1 MQICYSAQLVDWCS
15 RTLLKKL
22 KAPRAAAT
30 TQLQLELM
38 EAGSDPVS
46 LQDITRIWASFHFLP
61 RNLYATV
68 KHTSRAYR
76 DKFRLI
82 CGLANP
88 DRIVDAV
95 MMGDCD
101 LGTLLHVR

>member
-1 MQICYSAQLVDWCS
+1 MS
-15 RTLLKKL
+15 
-22 KAPRAAAT
+22 
-30 TQLQLELM
+30 
-38 EAGSDPVS
+38 SDACPLAVS
-46 LQDITRIWASFHFLP
+46 EVI
-61 RNLYATV
+61 
-68 KHTSRAYR
+68 

-82 CGLANP
+82 CGLADP